1 MGENRSVAPMR
12 AAKIGYIV
20 LSVLFCLLGTVLWV
34 WPELS
39 TLLLGRFLGVC
50 MILFGVV
57 KLVGYFSRDLY
68 RLAFQYDLAFGILL
82 LALGVVALT
91 KPDSTMRFFGV
102 LIGVC
107 VLTDGLF
114 KVQMSMDAKAFGLP
128 RWWLILTLALISCVF
143 GLALVFR
150 PGESVPLLTALLG
163 LSLFSEGLLNLC
175 VAISAVKIVDN
186 QVPDV
191 IDVDDYTVH
200 HGPKQD

>member
-20 LSVLFCLLGTVLWV
+20 LSVLFCLLGAALWV
-34 WPELS
+34 WPKLS
-39 TLLLGRFLGVC
+39 TLLFGRFLGVC
-50 MILFGVV
+50 MVLFGVV
-57 KLVGYFSRDLY
+57 KLVGYFSKDLY

-91 KPDSTMRFFGV
+91 KPDSTIHFFGI

-128 RWWLILTLALISCVF
+128 RWWLILLLALLSCGF
-143 GLALVFR
+143 GVALVFR
-150 PGESVPLLTALLG
+150 PGESLPLLTALLG

-175 VAISAVKIVDN
+175 VAVSAVKIVPH

-200 HGPKQD
+200 HDPK